1 MLKEN
6 IQNAGEQQEHN
17 RFPWRA
23 RLQETG
29 EEVGWNKVWRVSEGA
44 VCLSW
49 GRVPRYFL
57 QSIFQ
62 WKQVKGKVKEVQLSF
77 SLSLSLSGG
86 NASVRLREPSMR
98 DPTHKQSPR
107 QSPCQSVSQSL
118 SKPSA
123 PVHHPAKHPGR
134 PPIRSP
140 LIRRGAD
147 QPGVSSTYWCP
158 SPPLQPF
165 EALALFDCASLSM
178 KPAPILFFL
187 FPSRSEG
194 RSERCS
200 RGSTKLNPTR
210 MKGKKNIWN
219 VLNI

>member
-134 PPIRSP
+134 P
-140 LIRRGAD
+140 
-147 QPGVSSTYWCP
+147 
-158 SPPLQPF
+158 
-165 EALALFDCASLSM
+165 
-178 KPAPILFFL
+178 
-187 FPSRSEG
+187 SRSEG